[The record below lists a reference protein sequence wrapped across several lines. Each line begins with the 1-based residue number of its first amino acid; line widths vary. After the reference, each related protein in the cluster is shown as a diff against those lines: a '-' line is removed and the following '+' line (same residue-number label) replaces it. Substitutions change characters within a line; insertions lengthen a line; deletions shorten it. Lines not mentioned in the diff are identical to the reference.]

1 MKFLEIESLKVGY
14 GDLKVLQGVTL
25 HVENGELVSLVGSNG
40 AGKSTLLNAISRL
53 VETTSGS
60 IKLDGVDVLS
70 KESHDLAPIGLIQV
84 PEGRR
89 LFPRL
94 SVIDNLKLGAYH
106 KKARAKTD
114 ESLERVHKLMPI
126 LSSRSSQLAGTLSGG
141 EQQMLAIGRALM
153 GLPRLLIL
161 DEPSLGLAPKI
172 VSELFELIQ
181 VIRGEGTAILLV
193 EQNVRHALKI
203 SDRGYCIQR
212 GEVVL
217 TGTGAELLA
226 SSDLTSAMLGTY
238 ESK

>member
-1 MKFLEIESLKVGY
+1 
-14 GDLKVLQGVTL
+14 
-25 HVENGELVSLVGSNG
+25 
-40 AGKSTLLNAISRL
+40 
-53 VETTSGS
+53 
-60 IKLDGVDVLS
+60 
-70 KESHDLAPIGLIQV
+70 
-84 PEGRR
+84 
-89 LFPRL
+89 
-94 SVIDNLKLGAYH
+94 
-106 KKARAKTD
+106 
-114 ESLERVHKLMPI
+114 MPI

-181 VIRGEGTAILLV
+181 VIRAEGTAILLV

-226 SSDLTSAMLGTY
+226 SADLTSAMLGTY